1 MIKCTSTTW
10 CMRHELSA
18 ESIAVDINSILTN
31 YAAKEIDTFCDEC
44 VAVWREK
51 QYFTAKNT
59 PENKRPR
66 TKMSRGIWT
75 KHLSVDGKAYFYNS
89 AQNRSVWIPP
99 PESII
104 HEAIN
109 MRPPTYIELA
119 GASSSYGKS
128 SENDVM
134 SNSHGLPAP
143 EQVNS
148 YYDLMENV

>member
-1 MIKCTSTTW
+1 MIKYLCFHMMHEAW
-10 CMRHELSA
+10 VLELSA
-18 ESIAVDINSILTN
+18 ESIAVNINSIVTN
-31 YAAKEIDTFCDEC
+31 YAAKEIDIVWDES

-59 PENKRPR
+59 PR

-143 EQVNS
+143 EQVNN
-148 YYDLMENV
+148 YYNLMENV